1 MIKITSERYQEPSPA
16 EFPKLANEGYS
27 VESPPDARYN
37 CIAWAAG
44 EVSRWWWPHPNG
56 YWPPTIPEELSVTAF
71 TLLFE
76 QLGYRVCPEADL
88 EEGYEKIALYAL
100 RGGAT
105 HAARQLTNGRWTS
118 KVGQNIDIE
127 HTLAGLKGPYYG
139 EVVRILKR
147 EL

>member
-1 MIKITSERYQEPSPA
+1 M
-16 EFPKLANEGYS
+16 
-27 VESPPDARYN
+27 
-37 CIAWAAG
+37 
-44 EVSRWWWPHPNG
+44 
-56 YWPPTIPEELSVTAF
+56 TAF

>member
-1 MIKITSERYQEPSPA
+1 MIKITAERYQELSPA
-16 EFPKLANEGYS
+16 RYPQLASEGYS

-44 EVSRWWWPHPNG
+44 DVFNWWWPNPIG
-56 YWPPTIPEELSVTAF
+56 YWPLNVPKESTVTAF

-76 QLGYRVCPEADL
+76 QLGYTVCRDESL

-100 RGGAT
+100 GRIVK
-105 HAARQLTNGRWTS
+105 HAARQLTSGRWTS

-127 HTLAGLKGPYYG
+127 HTLAGLEGPFYG